1 MSQADYHL
9 PALRLS
15 QATSTADLP
24 NVHVIPNHDLDSIH
38 PVSGSIHSAEKVKL
52 GERVAMAM
60 LATVYKQ
67 DGVVW
72 SGPRPVTVVAD
83 PGCSQMRDA
92 AGSHCVVVTF
102 STVAKGGMDFDAK
115 AHCPTDSAGAPLI
128 LPVYCN
134 SSHTGA
140 GFELE
145 LSGGWEPAESAR
157 AGAAAN
163 TVVVSGASAATR
175 IRYAYSDWPVSAVRN
190 SDGSALPARVFDLAV
205 KSERAETGSGGLSV
219 KY

>member
-1 MSQADYHL
+1 MAV
-9 PALRLS
+9 A
-15 QATSTADLP
+15 AASTA
-24 NVHVIPNHDLDSIH
+24 
-38 PVSGSIHSAEKVKL
+38 
-52 GERVAMAM
+52 RAMA
-60 LATVYKQ
+60 KS
-67 DGVVW
+67 GV
-72 SGPRPVTVVAD
+72 
-83 PGCSQMRDA
+83 
-92 AGSHCVVVTF
+92 
-102 STVAKGGMDFDAK
+102 DFDDK

-145 LSGGWEPAESAR
+145 LSDGWGPAESAR

-190 SDGSALPARVFDLAV
+190 SDGSALPARVFDLPV
-205 KSERAETGSGGLSV
+205 KGGHAAAGSDGLTV
-219 KY
+219 KH

>member
-9 PALRLS
+9 PALRLT

-67 DGVVW
+67 EGVVW
-72 SGPRPVTVVAD
+72 SGPRPVTAVAD

-92 AGSHCVVVTF
+92 KGSHCVVVTF
-102 STVAKGGMDFDAK
+102 STMAKGGLDFDAK

-145 LSGGWEPAESAR
+145 LSDGWEPAESAR

-190 SDGSALPARVFDLAV
+190 SDGSALPARVFDLPVKKSGHAAV
-205 KSERAETGSGGLSV
+205 ELAVGV
-219 KY
+219 